1 MILAALLIHLCIYF
15 YIDIVSLVHSYMI
28 EPPKAHPHA
37 VTNDQELER
46 RWEAFDDET
55 MSEARVSKDFD
66 R

>member
-1 MILAALLIHLCIYF
+1 MYI

-55 MSEARVSKDFD
+55 VSEARVSKDFD